1 MRPSF
6 AAAVF
11 IIFTILVPSVSAREW
26 TSVDAKKKIDARFVS
41 MVDGVL
47 TLDRS
52 GEILKTK
59 PDQFSVEDQKWIDVA
74 VEVRKKSRLNQMFKV
89 VMVAKNGDCI
99 CRMAIDP
106 KQRTGQKDIYVG
118 DFFVIPSDDPIVSD
132 IGTYEEIAKDLF
144 WSGTARVEVDSSEL
158 TGMTR
163 ELWNDWLA
171 YSRARTSVLLAY
183 RTDFESSVDRRILP
197 TE

>member
-26 TSVDAKKKIDARFVS
+26 TSVDGKRKIDARFVS

-89 VMVAKNGDCI
+89 VMVAKNGD
-99 CRMAIDP
+99 
-106 KQRTGQKDIYVG
+106 
-118 DFFVIPSDDPIVSD
+118 
-132 IGTYEEIAKDLF
+132 
-144 WSGTARVEVDSSEL
+144 
-158 TGMTR
+158 
-163 ELWNDWLA
+163 
-171 YSRARTSVLLAY
+171 
-183 RTDFESSVDRRILP
+183 
-197 TE
+197 